1 VVSVVVWV
9 VDVFVVDAVVAVA
22 GERCV
27 VGYPLQRCW
36 GVGVFIVRRFVWG
49 GSVLCGWCVCVV
61 GYPLQRC

>member
-27 VGYPLQRCW
+27 VGYPLQRC
-36 GVGVFIVRRFVWG
+36 
-49 GSVLCGWCVCVV
+49 
-61 GYPLQRC
+61 